1 MTTISNKLALITKE
15 KNGKVELRNEKT
27 CLRSCKTRKDKTGLL
42 SYRSKQVLAAT
53 IGSIILSRQ
62 LITKALIRLYT
73 GCTPLL
79 FEYVINKLCQ
89 ESASSSDSLECTE
102 KNLCKSALL

>member
-1 MTTISNKLALITKE
+1 MTTISNKLALVTKE

-27 CLRSCKTRKDKTGLL
+27 CLRSCKTRKDKL

-53 IGSIILSRQ
+53 IGPIILSRQ
-62 LITKALIRLYT
+62 LITKVLIRLYA

-89 ESASSSDSLECTE
+89 ESAHLF
-102 KNLCKSALL
+102 K